1 MATVFSTKGKCY
13 LTMKSYIEKIVEEWK
28 IDKIKEYPHTRELF
42 NVDETQDKLSVED
55 ADAFHRCV
63 AQLLYLA
70 THVRPDI
77 LVSVIFLTSRVKAPT
92 IEDRKKLMQCL
103 AYLKGTSHL
112 GLCMKADKNGLLSIN
127 CYSDAS
133 FNVHLDA
140 KSHGGIAIFL
150 GGAATLLKSYKI
162 KMVNKSVAESE
173 LSVLSDA
180 TSLLVHE
187 REFAIAQQFIDA
199 SDNVVIH
206 EDNEAAIHLVKN
218 GRSTSDRTKHILL
231 RHFFVKQY
239 LDDGTFILTHCKSE
253 NMIADIL
260 TKPLQG
266 EQFFKLRAILLGYAD
281 V

>member
-1 MATVFSTKGKCY
+1 
-13 LTMKSYIEKIVEEWK
+13 
-28 IDKIKEYPHTRELF
+28 
-42 NVDETQDKLSVED
+42 
-55 ADAFHRCV
+55 
-63 AQLLYLA
+63 
-70 THVRPDI
+70 
-77 LVSVIFLTSRVKAPT
+77 
-92 IEDRKKLMQCL
+92 
-103 AYLKGTSHL
+103 
-112 GLCMKADKNGLLSIN
+112 MKADKNGNLSLN

-140 KSHGGIAIFL
+140 KSHGGIAIFV
-150 GGAATLLKSYKI
+150 GGAATLFKSYKI

-187 REFAIAQQFIDA
+187 REFAIAQQLIDA

-206 EDNEAAIHLVKN
+206 EDNTAAIHLVKN

-239 LDDGTFILTHCKSE
+239 LNDGTFILKHCESE
-253 NMIADIL
+253 NMIADIF

-266 EQFFKLRAILLGYAD
+266 EQFFKLRAILLGYAE